1 MSTQDNLKT
10 AIAGESQ
17 ANRKY
22 LAFAQKADEEG
33 HKGVAK
39 LFRAASEAESLHALN
54 QLRIA
59 GLVNSTEENLKAAI
73 EGETY
78 EFTEM
83 YPGFIKEATEENH
96 TAAKIAFN
104 LASGAEKSHAVL
116 YKKALENPDK
126 DTDYYYCGV
135 CGYINEDFAPDK
147 CPVCG
152 APESKFSNI
161 G

>member
-22 LAFAQKADEEG
+22 LAFAQKADQEG
-33 HKGVAK
+33 RKGVAK

-59 GLVNSTEENLKAAI
+59 GVIKSTEENLKAAL

-83 YPGFIKEATEENH
+83 YPGFIETAEKENNP
-96 TAAKIAFN
+96 AAKRAFE
-104 LASGAEKSHAVL
+104 LANEAEKSHAAL
-116 YKKALENPDK
+116 YKKALENPDH
-126 DTDYYYCGV
+126 DDDYYVCGV
-135 CGYINEDFAPDK
+135 CGYINESEAPIQ

-152 APESKFSNI
+152 MPSSKFQNI